1 VRCNVIR
8 RAIVRVFPAQ
18 SRRADFNEEGRM
30 ERDIYD
36 EDHEAFRDVVKEF
49 IKRYVTNEARERWD
63 AAGEVDRETMRAAG
77 ESGLIGLSV
86 PEEFGG
92 AGMLQD
98 YRFRAIVNEE
108 VIAAGAGSLAGAFGI
123 QDDLAI
129 PYLVHMGTQEQKE
142 KWLPGMATG
151 EILGALAMSEPGAGS
166 DLRGI
171 KTTAKRV
178 EGGYIVNGAKTFI
191 SSGKTADVIVTFVKT
206 GEGNKADAFSL
217 LLIENGMDGF
227 DHGKKLHKMGFQ
239 GHDTAELSFSDVFV
253 PEENL
258 ISGKE
263 GQGFIQLMMNLPLE
277 RLSIGI
283 AGAAAAEA
291 ALKWTL
297 AYTKDREAFGERIID
312 FQNTRFKLAEV
323 ATTVDALWAYMDRAL
338 LAYKDGKLSA
348 VEAAKVKFWAT
359 EREWDVIDV
368 CVQLHGGYG
377 YITEYP
383 IARAFLDARVHRI
396 YGGTNEIMREIVGRE
411 LAKH

>member
-1 VRCNVIR
+1 
-8 RAIVRVFPAQ
+8 
-18 SRRADFNEEGRM
+18 M
-30 ERDIYD
+30 EREIYD

-49 IKRYVTNEARERWD
+49 VKRYASDEKRKQWD
-63 AAGEVDRETMRAAG
+63 ADGEIDRATMLAAGEAG
-77 ESGLIGLSV
+77 IIGLSV

-98 YRFRAIVNEE
+98 YRFRSIVLEE
-108 VIAAGAGSLAGAFGI
+108 TIGAGLGSLAGALGI
-123 QDDLAI
+123 QDDLAV
-129 PYLVHMGTQEQKE
+129 PYIVHMGTQEQKE

-151 EILGALAMSEPGAGS
+151 EVLGALAMTEPGAGS

-191 SSGKTADVIVTFVKT
+191 SSGKTADMIVTFVKT
-206 GEGNKADAFSL
+206 GEGNRPDAFSL
-217 LLIENGMDGF
+217 LIIENGMEGF

-253 PEENL
+253 PDENL
-258 ISGKE
+258 ISGTE
-263 GQGFIQLMMNLPLE
+263 GQGFVQLMMNLPLE
-277 RLSIGI
+277 RLSIGV
-283 AGAAAAEA
+283 AGAAAAAA
-291 ALKWTL
+291 ALEWTL

-312 FQNTRFKLAEV
+312 FQNSRFQLADV
-323 ATTVDALWAYMDRAL
+323 ATTVDALWAYIDRAL
-338 LAYKDGKLSA
+338 KAYAEGKLSA
-348 VEAAKVKFWAT
+348 EEAAKVKFWAT
-359 EREWDVIDV
+359 EREWDVLDT

-396 YGGTNEIMREIVGRE
+396 YGGTNEIMREIVGRQ
-411 LAKH
+411 LAGKR

>member
-1 VRCNVIR
+1 
-8 RAIVRVFPAQ
+8 
-18 SRRADFNEEGRM
+18 M
-30 ERDIYD
+30 L
-36 EDHEAFRDVVKEF
+36 
-49 IKRYVTNEARERWD
+49 
-63 AAGEVDRETMRAAG
+63 AAG

-108 VIAAGAGSLAGAFGI
+108 VIGAGAGSLAGAFGI
-123 QDDLAI
+123 QDDLAV

-171 KTTAKRV
+171 KTTAKKV

-206 GEGNKADAFSL
+206 GEGNRPDAFSL

-277 RLSIGI
+277 RLSIGV

-297 AYTKDREAFGERIID
+297 EYTKNREAFGERIID
-312 FQNTRFKLAEV
+312 FQNTRFKLADV
-323 ATTVDALWAYMDRAL
+323 ATTVDALWAYIDRAL
-338 LAYKDGKLSA
+338 LAYKDGKLTRRRGREGQVLDDRA
-348 VEAAKVKFWAT
+348 RVGGARHLRAAA
-359 EREWDVIDV
+359 RRLR
-368 CVQLHGGYG
+368 LHHRV
-377 YITEYP
+377 P
-383 IARAFLDARVHRI
+383 DRPRVPRRARAPHLRRHERDHARDRRPPARRQALTPVSPPPDRRTGIPVEHEDVAAELTRI
-396 YGGTNEIMREIVGRE
+396 PWFADHVAARAGPGVARWTDV
-411 LAKH
+411 AT

>member
-1 VRCNVIR
+1 
-8 RAIVRVFPAQ
+8 
-18 SRRADFNEEGRM
+18 M

-49 IKRYVTNEARERWD
+49 VKRYVTNEKREQWD
-63 AAGEVDRETMRAAG
+63 AEGEVDRDTMLAAG
-77 ESGLIGLSV
+77 ASGIIGLSV

-98 YRFRAIVNEE
+98 YRFRAVVNEE

-123 QDDLAI
+123 QDDLAV
-129 PYLVHMGTQEQKE
+129 PYLVHMGTQAQKE
-142 KWLPGMATG
+142 KWLPRMATG

-171 KTTAKRV
+171 KTTAKKV
-178 EGGYIVNGAKTFI
+178 DGGYLVNGAKTFI
-191 SSGKTADVIVTFVKT
+191 SSGKTADIVVTFVKT
-206 GEGNKADAFSL
+206 GEGNRPDAFSIL
-217 LLIENGMDGF
+217 IIENGMEGF

-258 ISGKE
+258 IGGEE
-263 GQGFIQLMMNLPLE
+263 GRGFIQLMMNLPLE
-277 RLSIGI
+277 RLSIGV
-283 AGAAAAEA
+283 AGAAAAQA
-291 ALKWTL
+291 AFDWTV

-312 FQNTRFKLAEV
+312 FQNTRFQLATIA
-323 ATTVDALWAYMDRAL
+323 ATVEALWAYNDRAL
-338 LAYKDGKLSA
+338 RAYAASKLTA
-348 VEAAKVKFWAT
+348 EEAAKYKFWAT
-359 EREWDVIDV
+359 EREWEVLDT

-396 YGGTNEIMREIVGRE
+396 YGGTNEIMRDIVSRQIAGKR
-411 LAKH
+411 